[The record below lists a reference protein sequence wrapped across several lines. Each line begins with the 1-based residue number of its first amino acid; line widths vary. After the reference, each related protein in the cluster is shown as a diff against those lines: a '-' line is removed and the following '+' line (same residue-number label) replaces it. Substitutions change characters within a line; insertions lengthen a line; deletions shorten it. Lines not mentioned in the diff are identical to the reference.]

1 MERLMTCFT
10 VSHLYFHDSYP
21 TCFQKSSRQYFKMKY
36 ERFLD
41 LILFFYSDNLEEN
54 SFLLKRI
61 CIHKNHM
68 KNNQTKTKTK
78 NKRLVTVSNVFCIKK
93 QQKWLMYTFT
103 NMVGKMLFAKSED
116 LKCCVCTI
124 STQS

>member
-1 MERLMTCFT
+1 
-10 VSHLYFHDSYP
+10 
-21 TCFQKSSRQYFKMKY
+21 MKY

-41 LILFFYSDNLEEN
+41 LILLFYSDNLEKN

-61 CIHKNHM
+61 MYTQKSYE
-68 KNNQTKTKTK
+68 KQPNQNQNK
-78 NKRLVTVSNVFCIKK
+78 NKRLVTVSNVFCINK

-116 LKCCVCTI
+116 LKYCICTI
-124 STQS
+124 SI